1 MQPVNDINRG
11 SAEPFYLQ
19 LGRWLEAQIASGRY
33 KPGDQ
38 IPTESELCRQ
48 FTLSR
53 STVREC
59 LRNLQE
65 RGKIKLVQRRGAFVS
80 QPQQPSWMLQ
90 FAEGFS
96 EAEADFHKRRVDTQV
111 LRVDNG
117 TLPYE
122 ACEALGL
129 PEGSAGVSVE
139 RLRKLD
145 GALALYGLNYLI
157 PSLSP
162 VVGDGTILTGSASL
176 NRVLRAAGWHVD
188 GARRS
193 LSAVAA
199 TKKIAGYLGI
209 RAGEPL
215 LLIRSVSWDAEQ
227 RVFDYYSSWV
237 RSEEVKVEIEV
248 QAGRS
253 AGGDRI
259 R

>member
-1 MQPVNDINRG
+1 MQEFGDINRG

-33 KPGDQ
+33 KAGDQ
-38 IPTESELCRQ
+38 LPTESELCRQ

-59 LRNLQE
+59 LRNLQD

-80 QPQQPSWMLQ
+80 APQQPSWMLQ

-96 EAEADFHKRRVDTQV
+96 ETEADFHKRDVETQV
-111 LRVDNG
+111 LRVDHG
-117 TLPYE
+117 TLPYD

-129 PEGSAGVSVE
+129 PEGSAGVSIE
-139 RLRKLD
+139 RLRRLD

-157 PSLSP
+157 PSLAP
-162 VVGDGTILTGSASL
+162 VIGDGKILTGSASL
-176 NRVLRAAGWHVD
+176 NRVLRAAGWHVE

-199 TKKIAGYLGI
+199 TKKIAGHLGI
-209 RAGEPL
+209 RTGDPL

-248 QAGRS
+248 HAGRS
-253 AGGDRI
+253 DLK
-259 R
+259 